1 MRRGTERIF
10 SDGISGRLLSFF
22 FGFFVNNIHDKA
34 VRGVVPKYRFPRDVW
49 EERCNAAVRKIPKY
63 FYRKYKFTQPKS
75 VYFKLARKYG
85 VFIFGLFIMA
95 TGIALSIRADMGIT
109 PISSLP
115 YVVSLG
121 VPLTVGM
128 LTILLHAGFLV
139 IEFLLMPREFAALQL
154 LQLGAAVVFG
164 VFIDLVSLGLVW
176 LVPVSYPEQ
185 LLIVVLSCVLLGIG
199 ICFEV
204 APNVLMMASEGM
216 ITAAVRR
223 FHVEFG
229 TVKIVLDVSLVVL
242 SIVLSLAM
250 FSTVHGI
257 REGTVIAAVLVGI
270 CVKLCK
276 LPVYAVA
283 RRMIG

>member
-1 MRRGTERIF
+1 M
-10 SDGISGRLLSFF
+10 
-22 FGFFVNNIHDKA
+22 
-34 VRGVVPKYRFPRDVW
+34 
-49 EERCNAAVRKIPKY
+49 
-63 FYRKYKFTQPKS
+63 
-75 VYFKLARKYG
+75 
-85 VFIFGLFIMA
+85 FGLFIMA

-139 IEFLLMPREFAALQL
+139 IEFLLMPREFEAIQL

-164 VFIDLVSLGLVW
+164 VFIDLVLAGLVW
-176 LVPVSYPEQ
+176 LVPGSYPEQ
-185 LLIVVLSCVLLGIG
+185 VLLVVASCVLLGIG

-216 ITAAVRR
+216 LTAAVRR

-229 TVKIVLDVSLVVL
+229 TVKVLLDVGLVVL
-242 SIVLSLAM
+242 SVVLSLVM
-250 FSTVHGI
+250 FSTVYGV

-270 CVKLCK
+270 CVKLFK
-276 LPVYAVA
+276 LPVYAIA
-283 RRMIG
+283 RRFIG